1 MYSHLEAFIISII
14 IIPISQME
22 KKTEVH
28 ILIWGGHQSHMLR
41 AAEENSGASKLLEY
55 SPLQHTRMSA
65 HDKTKVDRAKA
76 QKAQIKIC
84 ATTEKQA
91 NVQTTSSHSQQ
102 GLGALEYFQNSLLLL
117 PPTLK
122 GFQSLCN

>member
-1 MYSHLEAFIISII
+1 MYSHLFNVQSLRSFYSSII

-84 ATTEKQA
+84 AATEKQA
-91 NVQTTSSHSQQ
+91 NVQTTSSHSLISVVRNMNCCQ
-102 GLGALEYFQNSLLLL
+102 LSSA
-117 PPTLK
+117 
-122 GFQSLCN
+122 